1 MTNSIFARVATLSDY
16 PRGLMNL
23 CQGGQVVLAPA
34 TIHEN
39 CKSDGNCFHSACG
52 RSL

>member
-23 CQGGQVVLAPA
+23 CQCGQVVLAPA

-39 CKSDGNCFHSACG
+39 CKPDGNCFHSACG